1 MSSATVQPPAET
13 PKKSSKIWV
22 IILIV
27 LLLMC
32 CVCLVGAGG
41 AAVYFYQSGDLK
53 IEDAL
58 GVDVDELLEEN
69 LPDISLEPREDSSSS
84 SSSSDQEEP
93 AEEESPNLLS
103 DLLKVELGE
112 EVSYPQCGY
121 SFQKIPGYKFVEYG
135 AVGESCNPAMY
146 PISRDAEEKDDD
158 PRIMLFGEVG
168 KDAQST
174 YDMVKK
180 TLDEAVK
187 KDDGLILS
195 QETVQ
200 IDGVEGILFNQK
212 MSAAPFKNRMI
223 FMMVTPTQYFQIS
236 FRAPEEKFDELLP
249 YFDAVVESI
258 TFSEPQPLQK

>member
-1 MSSATVQPPAET
+1 MSSAPVQPPAEP
-13 PKKSSKIWV
+13 PKKSNKVWLIV
-22 IILIV
+22 IIV

-32 CVCLVGAGG
+32 CVCVVGAGG
-41 AAVYFYQSGDLK
+41 AAFYFYQSGDLK

-69 LPDISLEPREDSSSS
+69 LPDISIEPQEESSP
-84 SSSSDQEEP
+84 SSSDQEEQ
-93 AEEESPNLLS
+93 AEGEAPNLLS

-121 SFQKIPGYKFVEYG
+121 SFQKIPDYKFDEYG
-135 AVGESCNPAMY
+135 VKGESCNPAMY
-146 PISRDAEEKDDD
+146 PIAQDAEVKDDD

-168 KDAQST
+168 EGAQST

-180 TLDEAVK
+180 TLDESVK
-187 KDDGLILS
+187 KNEGLILS

-200 IDGVEGILFNQK
+200 IDGVQGILFDQK
-212 MSAAPFKNRMI
+212 MSTAPLKSRMI

-258 TFSEPQPLQK
+258 TFSEPQQMQK

>member
-1 MSSATVQPPAET
+1 MTETPNQQPVPA
-13 PKKSSKIWV
+13 PKKSNKIWLIV
-22 IILIV
+22 IIV
-27 LLLMC
+27 LLLVC
-32 CVCLVGAGG
+32 CVCVVGAGG

-53 IEDAL
+53 IDDAL

-69 LPDISLEPREDSSSS
+69 LPDVSIEPQEESSP
-84 SSSSDQEEP
+84 SSSDQEEP

-112 EVSYPQCGY
+112 EVSYSQCGY
-121 SFQKIPGYKFVEYG
+121 SFQKIPDYKFVEYG

-146 PISRDAEEKDDD
+146 PIAPDAEEKDDD

-200 IDGVEGILFNQK
+200 IDGVEGILFDQK

-236 FRAPEEKFDELLP
+236 FRAPEDKFDELLP
-249 YFDAVVESI
+249 YFDAVLESI

>member
-1 MSSATVQPPAET
+1 MSSATVQPPAES
-13 PKKSSKIWV
+13 PKKSNKVWLIV
-22 IILIV
+22 III

-32 CVCLVGAGG
+32 CVCVVGAGG
-41 AAVYFYQSGDLK
+41 AAFYFYQSGDLK

-69 LPDISLEPREDSSSS
+69 LPDVSIEPQEESSP
-84 SSSSDQEEP
+84 SSSDQEEP

-121 SFQKIPGYKFVEYG
+121 SFQKIPDYKFVEYG

-146 PISRDAEEKDDD
+146 PIAPDAEEKDDD
-158 PRIMLFGEVG
+158 PRIMLFGEAG

-195 QETVQ
+195 QETFQ
-200 IDGVEGILFNQK
+200 IDGVEGILFDQK

-258 TFSEPQPLQK
+258 AFSEPQQLQK

>member
-1 MSSATVQPPAET
+1 MSSATVQPPDIT
-13 PKKSSKIWV
+13 PKKSSKIWI

-32 CVCLVGAGG
+32 CVCVVGAGG
-41 AAVYFYQSGDLK
+41 AAVYFYQSGDLQ

-69 LPDISLEPREDSSSS
+69 LPDISIEPQEDSS

-121 SFQKIPGYKFVEYG
+121 SFQKIPDYKFEEYG

-146 PISRDAEEKDDD
+146 PIARDSEVKDDD
-158 PRIMLFGEVG
+158 PRIMLFGETG
-168 KDAQST
+168 EDAQST

-200 IDGVEGILFNQK
+200 IDGVEGILFDQK
-212 MSAAPFKNRMI
+212 LSAAPLKNRMI
-223 FMMVTPTQYFQIS
+223 FMMVTPTQYFQIT

-249 YFDAVVESI
+249 YFNAVVESI
-258 TFSEPQPLQK
+258 TFSEPQPMEK